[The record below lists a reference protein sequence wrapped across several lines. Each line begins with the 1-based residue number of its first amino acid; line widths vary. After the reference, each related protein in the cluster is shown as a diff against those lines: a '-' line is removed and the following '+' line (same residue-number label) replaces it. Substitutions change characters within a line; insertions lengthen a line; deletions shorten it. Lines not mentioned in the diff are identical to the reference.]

1 MLHKMGIGGEVVL
14 LAMLEDED
22 AIVFQEPLLKD
33 ETGNRGKLFQ
43 GVRGIGKDKIKLLL
57 TGFDE
62 AEHVTTNWQNLRR
75 ISEFLQAILDET
87 VVITIQFDADHLAA
101 ATREEFEADAA
112 CT

>member
-1 MLHKMGIGGEVVL
+1 MLHKMGIGREVVL

-22 AIVFQEPLLKD
+22 AIVFQEPLFKD
-33 ETGNRGKLFQ
+33 ETGNRGKFFQ
-43 GVRGIGKDKIKLLL
+43 GVRGISKDEIKLLL

-62 AEHVTTNWQNLRR
+62 SEHVTTDRQDLRR

-101 ATREEFEADAA
+101 AT
-112 CT
+112 

>member
-1 MLHKMGIGGEVVL
+1 MLHKMGIGREVVL

-33 ETGNRGKLFQ
+33 ETGNRGKGNRGKFFQ
-43 GVRGIGKDKIKLLL
+43 GVRGISKDEIKLLL

-62 AEHVTTNWQNLRR
+62 SEHVTTDRQDLRC
-75 ISEFLQAILDET
+75 ISEFLQTILDET

-101 ATREEFEADAA
+101 AT
-112 CT
+112 